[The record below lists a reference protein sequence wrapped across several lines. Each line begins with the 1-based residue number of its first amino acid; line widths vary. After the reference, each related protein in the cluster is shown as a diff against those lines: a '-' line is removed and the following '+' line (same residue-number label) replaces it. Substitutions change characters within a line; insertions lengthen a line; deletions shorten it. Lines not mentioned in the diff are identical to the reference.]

1 MVTPMTLTAADQGLQ
16 APMVLVSFS
25 LVLVRMRMQ
34 VLVMF
39 LSICPMVPSM
49 VLV

>member
-1 MVTPMTLTAADQGLQ
+1 MTLTAADQGLQ
-16 APMVLVSFS
+16 APMDLVNFS

-39 LSICPMVPSM
+39 PSICLMVPSI